1 MIRDES
7 VLNLVNDV
15 LFIRKDHLED
25 KRKDVLEYKENE
37 LEKRDNIV
45 IKKEAEETGKLEVKD
60 IGYDSEDEIIN
71 EDCKEEVLDDT
82 ELQEYIVTD
91 SAQKPKLKKVLVV
104 SLDFFPT
111 LKSINTYLL
120 LSIYICC
127 SLNFLLHISP

>member
-1 MIRDES
+1 MIRDEC

-15 LFIRKDHLED
+15 LFIRKENLED
-25 KRKDVLEYKENE
+25 KRKDDLEHKENE

-60 IGYDSEDEIIN
+60 IGYDSEEEIIN
-71 EDCKEEVLDDT
+71 EECKEEVLDDT

-104 SLDFFPT
+104 SLDFFQ
-111 LKSINTYLL
+111 
-120 LSIYICC
+120 
-127 SLNFLLHISP
+127 H